1 MNFYID
7 FARKVDVLGETDEF
21 LCQFRPKH
29 LEGNR
34 RMSRVMSADEKT
46 ETEKRRFIRK
56 LSLTLF
62 LYSVL
67 YWNTEHRQNRF
78 FREKSGW
85 KCFRNISVSVNF
97 AALIQFFE
105 IN

>member
-1 MNFYID
+1 MVFYIG
-7 FARKVDVLGETDEF
+7 FALKVDILGEIDDF

-56 LSLTLF
+56 LSFALF
-62 LYSVL
+62 FVSCFVLEYGTQTKSV
-67 YWNTEHRQNRF
+67 F
-78 FREKSGW
+78 S
-85 KCFRNISVSVNF
+85 
-97 AALIQFFE
+97 
-105 IN
+105 